1 MNRIIQTAIAAAAL
15 GLAGLAGAA
24 SAGPIG
30 QDQMVVKVGD
40 LNTHTPAGANSA
52 LRRIKNTAEAF
63 CGGRQTDLQSAIRHQ
78 RCVKEM
84 TGKAV
89 AKLDAPM
96 VTALYS
102 GASPIQLAQTETT
115 AR

>member
-1 MNRIIQTAIAAAAL
+1 MNRIIQTAVAAAAL
-15 GLAGLAGAA
+15 SLAGLAGAA
-24 SAGPIG
+24 SAADSG
-30 QDQMVVKVGD
+30 QDRMVVRIGD
-40 LNTHTPAGANSA
+40 LNTHSPAGARSA
-52 LRRIKNTAEAF
+52 LRRIKSEANKF
-63 CGGRQTDLQSAIRHQ
+63 CGPQPFDLHGVATHSS
-78 RCVKEM
+78 CVKEM